1 MPNLRKLIDSE
12 PVRLKPLDV
21 AELDGDG
28 ARAILLPDNSVF
40 SSVFLGVNRAFCTSF
55 GYESCEFQSNPLT
68 ILIGATTDTRRLQA
82 MWQEAIR
89 GSEEAL
95 DFDLYHKSGAL
106 RRVKVEFLP
115 RALRCKQT
123 ASSRL
128 ENMVVVVRIHE
139 SNNTSPSLTYESAD
153 QSIGARLSTNKRRVR
168 SSLIYDEALP
178 IEEDEIQLEA
188 HARPS
193 RPSSRERHLD
203 DDALDCDDSA
213 LPALAATAKDCL
225 RPRRRPSAA
234 ASGEGS
240 PLRTPKTR
248 RASSALREAFPRA
261 IAEAIMEGRRPE
273 PIVRDCASVFFS
285 DIVGFT
291 TLSSTLDA
299 ARVSGLLTRLFA
311 KFDALAQLH
320 GVQKVDVIGD
330 AYLAA
335 TNVLEDQAADHAAR
349 LARFA
354 MDAVAAAA
362 ATRLDDA
369 DPASPAVQIRVG
381 LHSGPASATVVGAQ
395 GYKYTLFGDTVNT
408 ASRMESTSLPGR
420 IQCSAAAAAL
430 IADQDPLVPL
440 MAREGGVEAKG
451 KGLMRTCWVGRSA
464 GQPVAAPSGT
474 SIAAAEPGVRGAAA
488 ARSVGGFISFMRGR
502 RAPPPGGGLAVF

>member
-1 MPNLRKLIDSE
+1 MDSD
-12 PVRLKPLDV
+12 PWRLPCLDV
-21 AELDGDG
+21 AELNDDG
-28 ARAILLPDNSVF
+28 ARAILLPDTSIF
-40 SSVFLGVNRAFCTSF
+40 SSQFLGVNKAFCDF
-55 GYESCEFQSNPLT
+55 FRYNSCEFQSSPFTKLV
-68 ILIGATTDTRRLQA
+68 GTTTNTKQLQA
-82 MWQEAIR
+82 MWQGAVR
-89 GSEEAL
+89 GSEES
-95 DFDLYHKSGAL
+95 FEIDLYDKSGAL
-106 RRVKVEFLP
+106 KTVHVDLLP
-115 RALRCKQT
+115 RTLRGKPTTSQY
-123 ASSRL
+123 L
-128 ENMVVVVRIHE
+128 DGIVVVARIRE
-139 SNNTSPSLTYESAD
+139 SLSSSLSNPGAVISEKVVAGLRHAAHRIRTSLVNDEWHSAD
-153 QSIGARLSTNKRRVR
+153 VFEHETAMLAQPATQVRHTDDLSCDHGTDSR
-168 SSLIYDEALP
+168 SNALP
-178 IEEDEIQLEA
+178 E
-188 HARPS
+188 S
-193 RPSSRERHLD
+193 
-203 DDALDCDDSA
+203 
-213 LPALAATAKDCL
+213 KDCL
-225 RPRRRPSAA
+225 RPNCRPQVSAP
-234 ASGEGS
+234 GDRS
-240 PLRTPKTR
+240 PISVPQSR
-248 RASSALREAFPRA
+248 RASCALRLAFPRA
-261 IAEAIMEGRRPE
+261 IAEAIMCGRRPE
-273 PIVRDCASVFFS
+273 PIVRDCVSVFFS

-291 TLSSTLDA
+291 KFSSTA
-299 ARVSGLLTRLFA
+299 EASQVSGLLTRLFA

-320 GVQKVDVIGD
+320 GVQKIDVIGD